1 MTFAY
6 ASSFVEST
14 LKSSNANIASTAL
27 IRNDHDDELIL
38 WFKKIENK
46 NEMNKAQEK
55 FKQWWYF
62 TSYETKNV
70 NLTIKNKR
78 RRMKWKEINRTNDDW
93 HHFIECVRATD
104 ESSRFLC
111 RRCEDDLIH
120 FTSLRQKISAI
131 KNHRKKKDCFTRET
145 NKYSHTNVIKFV
157 NKISR
162 IFFSWVFLT
171 NMCFLFHEF
180 F

>member
-14 LKSSNANIASTAL
+14 SSNSSANIASAAL
-27 IRNDHDDELIL
+27 IRNNYDDEFIL
-38 WFKKIENK
+38 WSKKIENK
-46 NEMNKAQEK
+46 NETNKVQKE
-55 FKQWWYF
+55 FKQWWYL

-78 RRMKWKEINRTNDDW
+78 RRMKWKEINRINDNW
-93 HHFIECVRATD
+93 YHFIECVRTIN
-104 ESSRFLC
+104 ESSRLLC

-120 FTSLRQKISAI
+120 FTSLRQEISAI

-157 NKISR
+157 NKINR
-162 IFFSWVFLT
+162 IFFSRVFLT
-171 NMCFLFHEF
+171 NMCFLSHEF

>member
-1 MTFAY
+1 MTSAY

-14 LKSSNANIASTAL
+14 SSSSSADIASAAL

-38 WFKKIENK
+38 WSKKIENK
-46 NEMNKAQEK
+46 NETNRAQEE
-55 FKQWWYF
+55 FKQWWYL

-70 NLTIKNKR
+70 NLTIENKR
-78 RRMKWKEINRTNDDW
+78 RRMRWREINRTSDDW
-93 HHFIECVRATD
+93 HHFIECARATD
-104 ESSRFLC
+104 ESSRLLC
-111 RRCEDDLIH
+111 RRCENDLVH
-120 FTSLRQKISAI
+120 STSLRQRISAI

-145 NKYSHTNVIKFV
+145 NKYSHTSVIKFV

-162 IFFSWVFLT
+162 IFFSRIFLT
-171 NMCFLFHEF
+171 NMCFLSHEF